1 MEVWMAGCMHGGRPR
16 RGVAPKNRREE
27 GVYTRKVAALQRC
40 IGCEAL
46 RGDDGK
52 VRQTHPIV
60 HKQAAAHHQDR
71 SSAPGV
77 PLLLRLALRLSR
89 IRLLLVL
96 KD

>member
-1 MEVWMAGCMHGGRPR
+1 MEVDPGEQLL
-16 RGVAPKNRREE
+16 PKIGE
-27 GVYTRKVAALQRC
+27 RKVFTPGRWPLALLRC
-40 IGCEAL
+40 IGCEVL

-60 HKQAAAHHQDR
+60 HKQAAAHHRDR

-77 PLLLRLALRLSR
+77 PLLLRFALRLSR